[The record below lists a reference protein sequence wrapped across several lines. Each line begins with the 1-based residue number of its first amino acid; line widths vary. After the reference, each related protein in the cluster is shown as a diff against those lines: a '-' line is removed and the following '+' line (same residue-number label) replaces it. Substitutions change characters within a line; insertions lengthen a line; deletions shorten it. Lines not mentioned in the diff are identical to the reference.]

1 MTCFA
6 TCCGFLINYFF
17 SLPHPASHT
26 PALSSDIQI
35 QSQKGQQSND
45 DQLELTESNQVSSRW
60 IRMPHPKWWM
70 FLSTCWCRTGKIK
83 EEQKKEKKEFDCTFE
98 HSLMWFSSNWHSNKE
113 STHTHTHT
121 QTHTRRKNRATSTK
135 PASALRFCYRVVR
148 NVSCLGSS
156 DRWSPVALYRVYRVL
171 KTPNPSSAFT
181 QGNRLFPKK
190 KKGWWT
196 RTKSIYWISL
206 DSQFGWS
213 SSSFDILKNRRKRT
227 GRGPDEWWINVSA
240 SFKKKEEEWK
250 TKY

>member
-1 MTCFA
+1 MNHDFYSLPPRLWLMTCFA

-135 PASALRFCYRVVR
+135 PASALRFYLLSSEMYRVSAPVIDDHLSLFTGVTGFSKRPIRHPHLLKVTDFFQRKKKDDGPER
-148 NVSCLGSS
+148 NPYIGSHS
-156 DRWSPVALYRVYRVL
+156 TPSLVDPVRVL
-171 KTPNPSSAFT
+171 IF
-181 QGNRLFPKK
+181 
-190 KKGWWT
+190 
-196 RTKSIYWISL
+196 
-206 DSQFGWS
+206 
-213 SSSFDILKNRRKRT
+213 
-227 GRGPDEWWINVSA
+227 
-240 SFKKKEEEWK
+240 
-250 TKY
+250 